1 MFLTQAEYNVAKQTS
16 RFLYSKIVLL
26 SKNFEQI
33 GELTGNVIGNPS
45 FSISSDSDIRRTC
58 SISLIPTD
66 SSFDIDKGNKIWF
79 DKYIQIYM
87 GIRET
92 HKDDIIW
99 TNMGVYIINDPSR
112 AYSADDNT
120 LSFQASDLM
129 ALLTTMRG
137 GIYSGVDYIIP
148 QGSNIRDVMIATL
161 KEAGIKKYDISMYNL
176 TVPNDIRVA
185 RGTTAYE
192 LLNQLVELYPHTQI
206 YFDVDGV
213 FRYEYIPYDDSN
225 QMSIVANDDLW
236 KDVLIDYS
244 VSNDL
249 QSVKNHIYVYGTTHN
264 VGSNYADG
272 EVIASWQLRY
282 IKLNIAGINEYTDG
296 MLIGFTVNKTIP
308 VGTAYEYNIK
318 IVNDK
323 VELDE
328 KPVSGNVKYDGGK
341 PHAIPYNKGEYYVAK
356 YVADIDKTTG
366 KDNGYFQYL
375 GHLQAQG
382 EASETSSS
390 SRFSIN
396 EIGDLAIVLEGGDYD
411 NLYTDTNCDA
421 YARYEL
427 YNRCKIYDGVQ
438 INCVPVYWL
447 DVNEVIEITL
457 PNKYG
462 KEITAR
468 YLINNISISDTQSI
482 SLTRLY

>member
-79 DKYIQIYM
+79 DKYVQIYM

-92 HKDDIIW
+92 HKDEIIW

-137 GIYSGVDYIIP
+137 GVYSGVDYIIP
-148 QGSNIRDVMIATL
+148 QGSNIKDVMIATL

-213 FRYEYIPYDDSN
+213 FRYGYIPYDDSN
-225 QMSIVANDDLW
+225 QMSIIANDDLW

-244 VSNDL
+244 ISNDF
-249 QSVKNHIYVYGTTHN
+249 QNVKNHIYVYGTTHN

-272 EVIASWQLRY
+272 NVIISWQLRY
-282 IKLNIAGINEYTDG
+282 IKLNIAGINKYTDG
-296 MLIGFTVNKTIP
+296 MLIGFTVDKDTD
-308 VGTAYEYNIK
+308 VSKIK
-318 IVNDK
+318 IVNDD
-323 VELDE
+323 VELEE
-328 KPVSGNVKYDGGK
+328 KVMKSN
-341 PHAIPYNKGEYYVAK
+341 IITYNKGEYYIAK
-356 YVADIDKTTG
+356 YVADVDETTG

-375 GHLQAQG
+375 GHLQSQG
-382 EASETSSS
+382 EVSETSSNS
-390 SRFSIN
+390 SFSIN

-411 NLYTDTNCDA
+411 NLYTDDDCYNCA
-421 YARYEL
+421 KYEL

>member
-87 GIRET
+87 GIKEI

-112 AYSADDNT
+112 AYSSDDNT

-137 GIYSGVDYIIP
+137 GVYSGVDYIIP

-161 KEAGIKKYDISMYNL
+161 EEAGIKKYDISMYNL

-206 YFDVDGV
+206 YFDVEGV
-213 FRYEYIPYDDSN
+213 FNYGYIPYNDSN
-225 QMSIVANDDLW
+225 QMSIIANDDLW
-236 KDVLIDYS
+236 KDVLIDYN

-249 QSVKNHIYVYGTTHN
+249 QNVKNHIYVYGTTHS

-272 EVIASWQLRY
+272 KVIISWQLRY
-282 IKLNIAGINEYTDG
+282 IKLNIAGISKYTDG
-296 MLIGFTVNKTIP
+296 MLIGFTVDKDTE
-308 VGTAYEYNIK
+308 VSKIK
-318 IVNDK
+318 IVNDD
-323 VELDE
+323 VELEE
-328 KPVSGNVKYDGGK
+328 KVMKSN
-341 PHAIPYNKGEYYVAK
+341 IITYNKGEYYVAK
-356 YVADIDKTTG
+356 YVADIDETTG

-382 EASETSSS
+382 EVSETSSNS
-390 SRFSIN
+390 SFSIN

-411 NLYTDTNCDA
+411 NLYTDADCYDC
-421 YARYEL
+421 ARYEL

-468 YLINNISISDTQSI
+468 YLINNISINDTQSI

>member
-92 HKDDIIW
+92 HKDEIIW
-99 TNMGVYIINDPSR
+99 TNMGIYIINDPSR

-137 GIYSGVDYIIP
+137 GVYSGVDYIIP
-148 QGSNIRDVMIATL
+148 QGSNIRDIMIATL
-161 KEAGIKKYDISMYNL
+161 KEAGIKKYDIYAYNL

-213 FRYEYIPYDDSN
+213 FRYGNVPYDDSN
-225 QMSIVANDDLW
+225 QMSIIANDDLW
-236 KDVLIDYS
+236 KDTLIDYG

-249 QSVKNHIYVYGTTHN
+249 QNVKNHIYVYGTTHN

-272 EVIASWQLRY
+272 VARTTINPLSRNVTLG
-282 IKLNIAGINEYTDG
+282 IAGVNKYTDG
-296 MLIGFTVNKTIP
+296 MLIGFTVDKEIDTFNSILFP
-308 VGTAYEYNIK
+308 EYTFSIEYGD
-318 IVNDK
+318 VVLDK
-323 VELDE
+323 KVMKGRGYLF
-328 KPVSGNVKYDGGK
+328 V
-341 PHAIPYNKGEYYVAK
+341 GEYYIAK
-356 YVADIDKTTG
+356 YVADIDETTG

-382 EASETSSS
+382 EVSETSSNS
-390 SRFSIN
+390 SFSIN

-411 NLYTDTNCDA
+411 NLYTDDDCYDCA
-421 YARYEL
+421 KYEL

-462 KEITAR
+462 KEITSR
-468 YLINNISISDTQSI
+468 YLINNISISDSQSI

>member
-1 MFLTQAEYNVAKQTS
+1 MFLTQAEYNVSKQTS

-92 HKDDIIW
+92 HNDEIIW

-137 GIYSGVDYIIP
+137 GVYSGVDYIIP
-148 QGSNIRDVMIATL
+148 QGSNIKDVMIATL

-213 FRYEYIPYDDSN
+213 FRYGYIPYDDSN

-244 VSNDL
+244 ISNDF
-249 QSVKNHIYVYGTTHN
+249 QNVKNHIYVYGTTHN

-272 EVIASWQLRY
+272 KVIISWQLRY
-282 IKLNIAGINEYTDG
+282 IKLNIAGISKYTDG
-296 MLIGFTVNKTIP
+296 MLIGFTVDKDTE
-308 VGTAYEYNIK
+308 VSKIK
-318 IVNDK
+318 IVNDD
-323 VELDE
+323 VELEE
-328 KPVSGNVKYDGGK
+328 KVMKSN
-341 PHAIPYNKGEYYVAK
+341 IITYNKGEYYIAK
-356 YVADIDKTTG
+356 YVADIDETTG
-366 KDNGYFQYL
+366 TDNGYFQYL
-375 GHLQAQG
+375 GHLQSQG
-382 EASETSSS
+382 EVSETSSNS
-390 SRFSIN
+390 SFSIN

-411 NLYTDTNCDA
+411 NLYTDDDCYNCA
-421 YARYEL
+421 KYEL

>member
-1 MFLTQAEYNVAKQTS
+1 MFLTQAEYNVTKQTS

-26 SKNFEQI
+26 SKNFEQV
-33 GELTGNVIGNPS
+33 GELIGNIIGNPS

-87 GIRET
+87 GIREVY
-92 HKDDIIW
+92 KDEIVW

-112 AYSADDNT
+112 VYSAEDNT

-137 GIYSGVDYIIP
+137 GVYSGVDYIIP

-161 KEAGIKKYDISMYNL
+161 EEAGIKKYDIYIYNL

-192 LLNQLVELYPHTQI
+192 LLNQLVELYSHTQI

-213 FRYEYIPYDDSN
+213 FRYGYIPYDDSDK
-225 QMSIVANDDLW
+225 MSTVVDDDIW

-244 VSNDL
+244 VSNDF
-249 QSVKNHIYVYGTTHN
+249 QNVKNHIYVYGTTHN

-272 EVIASWQLRY
+272 VAKTTINPLSRNVTLG
-282 IKLNIAGINEYTDG
+282 IAGVDKYTDG
-296 MLIGFTVNKTIP
+296 MLVGFTVDEEIDTYNSMLFPEYTFSIE
-308 VGTAYEYNIK
+308 YEDVIL
-318 IVNDK
+318 DK
-323 VELDE
+323 KVMKGRGYLF
-328 KPVSGNVKYDGGK
+328 
-341 PHAIPYNKGEYYVAK
+341 AGEYYVAK
-356 YVADIDKTTG
+356 YVADIDEDTG
-366 KDNGYFQYL
+366 VDNGYFQYL

-382 EASETSSS
+382 EVSETSSNS
-390 SRFSIN
+390 PFSIN

-411 NLYTDTNCDA
+411 NLYTDADCYNCA
-421 YARYEL
+421 KYEL

-438 INCVPVYWL
+438 INCVPIYWL

-468 YLINNISISDTQSI
+468 YLVNNISTSNTQSI

>member
-87 GIRET
+87 GIKEI

-112 AYSADDNT
+112 AYSSDDNT

-137 GIYSGVDYIIP
+137 GVYSGVDYIIP

-161 KEAGIKKYDISMYNL
+161 EEAGIKKYDISMYNL

-192 LLNQLVELYPHTQI
+192 LLNKLVELYPHTQI
-206 YFDVDGV
+206 YFDVEGV
-213 FRYEYIPYDDSN
+213 FNYGYIPYNDSN
-225 QMSIVANDDLW
+225 QMSIIANDDLW
-236 KDVLIDYS
+236 KDVLIDYN

-249 QSVKNHIYVYGTTHN
+249 QNVKNHIYVYGTTHS

-272 EVIASWQLRY
+272 KVIISWQLRY
-282 IKLNIAGINEYTDG
+282 IKLNIAGISKYTDG
-296 MLIGFTVNKTIP
+296 MLIGFTVDKDTE
-308 VGTAYEYNIK
+308 VSKIK
-318 IVNDK
+318 IVNDD
-323 VELDE
+323 VELEE
-328 KPVSGNVKYDGGK
+328 KVMKSN
-341 PHAIPYNKGEYYVAK
+341 IITYNKGEYYVAK
-356 YVADIDKTTG
+356 YVADIDETTG

-382 EASETSSS
+382 EVSETSSNS
-390 SRFSIN
+390 SFSIN

-411 NLYTDTNCDA
+411 NLYTDADCYDC
-421 YARYEL
+421 ARYEL

-468 YLINNISISDTQSI
+468 YLINNISINDTQSI

>member
-26 SKNFEQI
+26 NKNFEQI

-87 GIRET
+87 GIKET
-92 HKDDIIW
+92 HNDEIIW

-137 GIYSGVDYIIP
+137 GVYSGVDYIIP

-161 KEAGIKKYDISMYNL
+161 EDAGIKKYDIYTYNL

-213 FRYEYIPYDDSN
+213 FRYGYVPYDDSH
-225 QMSIVANDDLW
+225 QMSIIANDDLW

-244 VSNDL
+244 VSNDF
-249 QSVKNHIYVYGTTHN
+249 QNVKNHIYVYGTTHN

-272 EVIASWQLRY
+272 VAKTTINPLSRNVTLG
-282 IKLNIAGINEYTDG
+282 IAGVNKYTDG
-296 MLIGFTVNKTIP
+296 MLIGFTVDKEIDTFNSKLFPEYTFSIE
-308 VGTAYEYNIK
+308 YED
-318 IVNDK
+318 VVLDK
-323 VELDE
+323 KVMKGRGYLF
-328 KPVSGNVKYDGGK
+328 V
-341 PHAIPYNKGEYYVAK
+341 GEYYVAK
-356 YVADIDKTTG
+356 YVADIDETTG

-382 EASETSSS
+382 EASETSSNS
-390 SRFSIN
+390 PFSIN

-411 NLYTDTNCDA
+411 NLYTDEDCYNCA
-421 YARYEL
+421 KYEL

-447 DVNEVIEITL
+447 DVNEVVEITL

-468 YLINNISISDTQSI
+468 YLVNNISTSDTQSI

>member
-87 GIRET
+87 GIKEI
-92 HKDDIIW
+92 HKDEIIW

-137 GIYSGVDYIIP
+137 GVYSGVDYIIP
-148 QGSNIRDVMIATL
+148 QGSNIRDVIIATL
-161 KEAGIKKYDISMYNL
+161 KEAGIKKYDVYAYNL

-213 FRYEYIPYDDSN
+213 FRYGKVPYDDSN
-225 QMSIVANDDLW
+225 QMSIIANDDLW

-244 VSNDL
+244 ISNDF
-249 QSVKNHIYVYGTTHN
+249 QNVKNHIYVYGTTHN

-272 EVIASWQLRY
+272 VAKTTINPLSRNVTLG
-282 IKLNIAGINEYTDG
+282 IAGVNKYTDG
-296 MLIGFTVNKTIP
+296 MLIGFTVDKEIDTFDSNLFP
-308 VGTAYEYNIK
+308 EYTFSIEYGD
-318 IVNDK
+318 VVLDK
-323 VELDE
+323 KVMKGRGYLF
-328 KPVSGNVKYDGGK
+328 V
-341 PHAIPYNKGEYYVAK
+341 GEYYVAK
-356 YVADIDKTTG
+356 YVADIDETTG

-382 EASETSSS
+382 EVSETSSNS
-390 SRFSIN
+390 SFSIN

-411 NLYTDTNCDA
+411 NLYTDADCYDC
-421 YARYEL
+421 ARYEL

-468 YLINNISISDTQSI
+468 YLINNISINDTQSI

>member
-92 HKDDIIW
+92 HNDEIIW

-137 GIYSGVDYIIP
+137 GVYSGVDYIIP

-161 KEAGIKKYDISMYNL
+161 EEAGIKKYDIYTYNL

-213 FRYEYIPYDDSN
+213 FRYGYIPYDDSN
-225 QMSIVANDDLW
+225 QMSIIANDDLW

-244 VSNDL
+244 ISNDF
-249 QSVKNHIYVYGTTHN
+249 QNVKNHIYVYGTTHN

-272 EVIASWQLRY
+272 EVIVSWQLRY
-282 IKLNIAGINEYTDG
+282 IKLNIAGISKYTDG
-296 MLIGFTVNKTIP
+296 MLIGFTVNKNAFD
-308 VGTAYEYNIK
+308 VNKIK
-318 IVNDK
+318 IVNDN
-323 VELDE
+323 VELEE
-328 KPVSGNVKYDGGK
+328 KIMKSN
-341 PHAIPYNKGEYYVAK
+341 IITYNKGEYYIAK
-356 YVADIDKTTG
+356 YVADIDETTG

-382 EASETSSS
+382 EASETGSNSP
-390 SRFSIN
+390 FSIN

-411 NLYTDTNCDA
+411 NLYTDADCYNCA
-421 YARYEL
+421 KYEL

-447 DVNEVIEITL
+447 DVNEVVEITL

-468 YLINNISISDTQSI
+468 YLVNNISTSDTQSI

>member
-45 FSISSDSDIRRTC
+45 FSISSDSDVRRTC

-66 SSFDIDKGNKIWF
+66 SSFDIDKGNKMWF

-92 HKDDIIW
+92 HKDEIIW

-137 GIYSGVDYIIP
+137 GVYSGVDYIIP

-161 KEAGIKKYDISMYNL
+161 EEAGIKKYDISMYNL
-176 TVPNDIRVA
+176 IVPNDIRVA

-213 FRYEYIPYDDSN
+213 FNYGYIPYNDSN

-236 KDVLIDYS
+236 KDVLIDYG

-249 QSVKNHIYVYGTTHN
+249 QNVKNHIYVYGTTHN

-272 EVIASWQLRY
+272 VAKTTINPLSRNVTLG
-282 IKLNIAGINEYTDG
+282 IAGVNKYTDG
-296 MLIGFTVNKTIP
+296 MLIGFTVDKEIDTFDGILFP
-308 VGTAYEYNIK
+308 EYTFSIEYGD
-318 IVNDK
+318 VVLDK
-323 VELDE
+323 KVMKGRGYLF
-328 KPVSGNVKYDGGK
+328 V
-341 PHAIPYNKGEYYVAK
+341 GEYYMAK
-356 YVADIDKTTG
+356 YVADIDEATG

-382 EASETSSS
+382 EVSETSSNS
-390 SRFSIN
+390 SFSIN

-411 NLYTDTNCDA
+411 NLYTDADCYNCA
-421 YARYEL
+421 KYEL

-468 YLINNISISDTQSI
+468 YLINNISINDTQSI

>member
-92 HKDDIIW
+92 HKDEIIW

-137 GIYSGVDYIIP
+137 GVYSGVDYIIP

-161 KEAGIKKYDISMYNL
+161 KEAGIKKYDISIYNL

-213 FRYEYIPYDDSN
+213 FRYGYIPYDDSN
-225 QMSIVANDDLW
+225 KMSIIANDDIW

-249 QSVKNHIYVYGTTHN
+249 QNVKNHIYVYGTTHN

-272 EVIASWQLRY
+272 VAKTTINPLSRNVTLG
-282 IKLNIAGINEYTDG
+282 IAGVNKYTDG
-296 MLIGFTVNKTIP
+296 MLIGFTVDKEIDTFDSILFP
-308 VGTAYEYNIK
+308 EYTFSIEYGD
-318 IVNDK
+318 VVLDK
-323 VELDE
+323 KVMKGRGYLF
-328 KPVSGNVKYDGGK
+328 V
-341 PHAIPYNKGEYYVAK
+341 GEYYVAK
-356 YVADIDKTTG
+356 YVADIDETTG
-366 KDNGYFQYL
+366 KDNGHFQYL

-382 EASETSSS
+382 EVSETSSNS
-390 SRFSIN
+390 SFSIN

-411 NLYTDTNCDA
+411 NLYTDADCYDC
-421 YARYEL
+421 ARYEL

-468 YLINNISISDTQSI
+468 YLINNISINDTQSI

>member
-92 HKDDIIW
+92 HKNEIIW

-137 GIYSGVDYIIP
+137 GVYSGVDYIIP

-161 KEAGIKKYDISMYNL
+161 EEAGIKKYDISMYNL

-213 FRYEYIPYDDSN
+213 FNYGYIPYNDSN
-225 QMSIVANDDLW
+225 QMSIIANDDLW
-236 KDVLIDYS
+236 KDTLIDYS
-244 VSNDL
+244 VSNDF
-249 QSVKNHIYVYGTTHN
+249 QNVKNHIYVYGTAHN

-272 EVIASWQLRY
+272 VAKTTINPLSRNVTLG
-282 IKLNIAGINEYTDG
+282 IAGVNKYTDG
-296 MLIGFTVNKTIP
+296 MLIGFTVDKEIDTFDNKLLP
-308 VGTAYEYNIK
+308 EYTFSIEYGD
-318 IVNDK
+318 VVLDK
-323 VELDE
+323 KVMKGRGYLF
-328 KPVSGNVKYDGGK
+328 V
-341 PHAIPYNKGEYYVAK
+341 GEYYVAK
-356 YVADIDKTTG
+356 YVADIDETTG

-382 EASETSSS
+382 EASETSSNS
-390 SRFSIN
+390 SFSIN
-396 EIGDLAIVLEGGDYD
+396 EIGDLAIVLGGGDYD
-411 NLYTDTNCDA
+411 NLYTDADCYNC
-421 YARYEL
+421 ARYEL

-468 YLINNISISDTQSI
+468 YLINNISINDTQSI

>member
-92 HKDDIIW
+92 HNDEIIW

-137 GIYSGVDYIIP
+137 GVYSGVDYIIP

-161 KEAGIKKYDISMYNL
+161 EEAGIKKYDIYTYNL

-213 FRYEYIPYDDSN
+213 FRYGYVPYDDSH

-244 VSNDL
+244 VSNDF
-249 QSVKNHIYVYGTTHN
+249 QNVKNHIYVYGTTHN

-272 EVIASWQLRY
+272 VAKTTINPLSRNVTLG
-282 IKLNIAGINEYTDG
+282 IAGVNKYTDG
-296 MLIGFTVNKTIP
+296 MLIGFTVDKEIDTFNSKLFPEYTFSIE
-308 VGTAYEYNIK
+308 YED
-318 IVNDK
+318 VVLDK
-323 VELDE
+323 KVMKGRGYLF
-328 KPVSGNVKYDGGK
+328 V
-341 PHAIPYNKGEYYVAK
+341 GEYYIAK
-356 YVADIDKTTG
+356 YVADIDETTG

-382 EASETSSS
+382 EASETSSNS
-390 SRFSIN
+390 PFSIN

-411 NLYTDTNCDA
+411 NLYTDKDCYNCA
-421 YARYEL
+421 KYEL

-468 YLINNISISDTQSI
+468 YLVNNISTSDTQSI

>member
-1 MFLTQAEYNVAKQTS
+1 MFLTQAEYNVTKQTS

-26 SKNFEQI
+26 SKNFEQV
-33 GELTGNVIGNPS
+33 GELIGNVIGNPS

-87 GIRET
+87 GIREVY
-92 HKDDIIW
+92 KDEIVW

-112 AYSADDNT
+112 VYSAEDNT

-137 GIYSGVDYIIP
+137 GVYSGVDYIIP

-161 KEAGIKKYDISMYNL
+161 EEAGIKKYDIYIYNL

-192 LLNQLVELYPHTQI
+192 LLNQLVELYSHTQI

-213 FRYEYIPYDDSN
+213 FRYGYIPYDDSDK
-225 QMSIVANDDLW
+225 MSTVVDDDIW

-244 VSNDL
+244 VSNDF
-249 QSVKNHIYVYGTTHN
+249 QNVKNHIYVYGTTHN

-272 EVIASWQLRY
+272 VAKTTINPLSRNVTLG
-282 IKLNIAGINEYTDG
+282 IAGVDKYTDG
-296 MLIGFTVNKTIP
+296 MLVGFTVDEEIDTYNSMLFPEYTFSIE
-308 VGTAYEYNIK
+308 YEDVIL
-318 IVNDK
+318 DK
-323 VELDE
+323 KVMKGRGYLF
-328 KPVSGNVKYDGGK
+328 
-341 PHAIPYNKGEYYVAK
+341 AGEYYVAK
-356 YVADIDKTTG
+356 YVADIDEDTG
-366 KDNGYFQYL
+366 VDNGYFQYL

-382 EASETSSS
+382 EVSETSSNS
-390 SRFSIN
+390 PFSIN

-411 NLYTDTNCDA
+411 NLYTDADCYNCA
-421 YARYEL
+421 KYEL

-438 INCVPVYWL
+438 INCVPIYWL

-468 YLINNISISDTQSI
+468 YLVNNISTSNTQSI

>member
-1 MFLTQAEYNVAKQTS
+1 MFLTQAEYNVSKQTS

-92 HKDDIIW
+92 HNDEIIW

-137 GIYSGVDYIIP
+137 GVYSGVDYIIP
-148 QGSNIRDVMIATL
+148 QGSNIKDVMIATL

-213 FRYEYIPYDDSN
+213 FRYGYIPYDDSN
-225 QMSIVANDDLW
+225 QISIVANDDLW

-244 VSNDL
+244 VSNDF
-249 QSVKNHIYVYGTTHN
+249 QNVKNHIYVYGTTHN

-272 EVIASWQLRY
+272 VAKTTINPLSRNVTLG
-282 IKLNIAGINEYTDG
+282 IAGVNKYTDG
-296 MLIGFTVNKTIP
+296 MLIGFTVDKEIDTFDSKLLP
-308 VGTAYEYNIK
+308 EYTFSIEYGD
-318 IVNDK
+318 VVLDK
-323 VELDE
+323 KVMKDRGYLF
-328 KPVSGNVKYDGGK
+328 V
-341 PHAIPYNKGEYYVAK
+341 GEYYVAK
-356 YVADIDKTTG
+356 YVADIDETTG

-375 GHLQAQG
+375 GHLQSQG
-382 EASETSSS
+382 EVSETSSNS
-390 SRFSIN
+390 SFSIN

-411 NLYTDTNCDA
+411 NLYTDVDCYNCA
-421 YARYEL
+421 KYEL

>member
-92 HKDDIIW
+92 HNDEIIW

-137 GIYSGVDYIIP
+137 GVYSGVDYIIP
-148 QGSNIRDVMIATL
+148 QGSNIKDVMIATL

-213 FRYEYIPYDDSN
+213 FRYGYIPYDDSN
-225 QMSIVANDDLW
+225 QMSIIANDDLW

-244 VSNDL
+244 ISNDF
-249 QSVKNHIYVYGTTHN
+249 QNVKNHIYVYGTTHN

-272 EVIASWQLRY
+272 NVIISWQLRY
-282 IKLNIAGINEYTDG
+282 IKLNIAGISKYTDG
-296 MLIGFTVNKTIP
+296 MLIGFTVDKDTE
-308 VGTAYEYNIK
+308 VSKIK
-318 IVNDK
+318 IVNDD
-323 VELDE
+323 VELEE
-328 KPVSGNVKYDGGK
+328 KVMKSN
-341 PHAIPYNKGEYYVAK
+341 IITYNKGEYYVAK
-356 YVADIDKTTG
+356 YVADIDETTG

-375 GHLQAQG
+375 GHLQSQG
-382 EASETSSS
+382 EVSETSSNS
-390 SRFSIN
+390 SFSIN

-411 NLYTDTNCDA
+411 NLYTDDDCYNCA
-421 YARYEL
+421 KYEL

>member
-1 MFLTQAEYNVAKQTS
+1 MFLTQSEYNVAKQTS

-92 HKDDIIW
+92 HKDEIIW

-137 GIYSGVDYIIP
+137 GVYSGVDYIIP

-161 KEAGIKKYDISMYNL
+161 KEAGIKKYDIYAYNL

-213 FRYEYIPYDDSN
+213 FRYGKIPYDDSN
-225 QMSIVANDDLW
+225 QMSIIANDDLW
-236 KDVLIDYS
+236 KDTLIDYS
-244 VSNDL
+244 VSNDF
-249 QSVKNHIYVYGTTHN
+249 QNVKNHIYVYGTAHN

-272 EVIASWQLRY
+272 VAKTTINPLSRNVILG
-282 IKLNIAGINEYTDG
+282 IAGVNKYTDG
-296 MLIGFTVNKTIP
+296 MLIGFTVDKEIDTFDNKLLP
-308 VGTAYEYNIK
+308 EYTFSIEYGD
-318 IVNDK
+318 VVLDK
-323 VELDE
+323 KVMKGRGYLF
-328 KPVSGNVKYDGGK
+328 V
-341 PHAIPYNKGEYYVAK
+341 GEYYVAK
-356 YVADIDKTTG
+356 YVADIDETTG

-382 EASETSSS
+382 EASETSSNS
-390 SRFSIN
+390 SFSIN

-411 NLYTDTNCDA
+411 NLYTDDDCHNCA
-421 YARYEL
+421 NYEL

>member
-45 FSISSDSDIRRTC
+45 FSINSDSDIRRTC

-87 GIRET
+87 GIKEI
-92 HKDDIIW
+92 HKDEIIW

-137 GIYSGVDYIIP
+137 GVYSGVDYIIP
-148 QGSNIRDVMIATL
+148 QGSNIRDVIIATL
-161 KEAGIKKYDISMYNL
+161 KEAGIKKYDVYAYNL

-213 FRYEYIPYDDSN
+213 FRYRKVPYDDSN
-225 QMSIVANDDLW
+225 QMSIIANDDLW

-244 VSNDL
+244 ISNDF
-249 QSVKNHIYVYGTTHN
+249 QNVKNHIYVYGTTHN

-272 EVIASWQLRY
+272 VAKTTINPLSRNVTLG
-282 IKLNIAGINEYTDG
+282 IAGVNKYTDG
-296 MLIGFTVNKTIP
+296 MLIGFTVDKEIDTFDSSLFP
-308 VGTAYEYNIK
+308 EYTFSIEYGD
-318 IVNDK
+318 VVLDK
-323 VELDE
+323 KVMKGRGYLF
-328 KPVSGNVKYDGGK
+328 V
-341 PHAIPYNKGEYYVAK
+341 GEYYIAK
-356 YVADIDKTTG
+356 YVADIDETTG

-382 EASETSSS
+382 EVSETSSNS
-390 SRFSIN
+390 SFSIN

-411 NLYTDTNCDA
+411 NLYTDADCYDC
-421 YARYEL
+421 ARYEL

-447 DVNEVIEITL
+447 DVNEVIEITF

-468 YLINNISISDTQSI
+468 YLINNISINDTQSI

>member
-92 HKDDIIW
+92 HKDEIIW

-161 KEAGIKKYDISMYNL
+161 KEAGIKKYDIYAYNL

-213 FRYEYIPYDDSN
+213 FRYGKVPYDDSN
-225 QMSIVANDDLW
+225 QMSIIANDDIW

-244 VSNDL
+244 VSNDF
-249 QSVKNHIYVYGTTHN
+249 QNVKNHIYVYGTTHN

-272 EVIASWQLRY
+272 VAKTTINPLSRNVTLG
-282 IKLNIAGINEYTDG
+282 IAGVNKYTDG
-296 MLIGFTVNKTIP
+296 MLIGFTVDKEIDTFDSSLFP
-308 VGTAYEYNIK
+308 EYTFSIEYGD
-318 IVNDK
+318 VVLDK
-323 VELDE
+323 KVMKGRGYLF
-328 KPVSGNVKYDGGK
+328 V
-341 PHAIPYNKGEYYVAK
+341 GEYYIAK
-356 YVADIDKTTG
+356 YVADIDETTG

-375 GHLQAQG
+375 GHLQSKG
-382 EASETSSS
+382 EVSETSSNS
-390 SRFSIN
+390 SFSIN

-411 NLYTDTNCDA
+411 NLYTDADCYDC
-421 YARYEL
+421 ARYEL

>member
-137 GIYSGVDYIIP
+137 GIYSGVDYVIP

-161 KEAGIKKYDISMYNL
+161 KEAGIKKYDIYAYNL

-213 FRYEYIPYDDSN
+213 FRYGYIPYDNSN
-225 QMSIVANDDLW
+225 QMSIIANDDLW
-236 KDVLIDYS
+236 EDVLIDYS
-244 VSNDL
+244 VSNDF
-249 QSVKNHIYVYGTTHN
+249 QNVKNHIYVYGTAHN

-272 EVIASWQLRY
+272 VAKTTINPLSRNVILG
-282 IKLNIAGINEYTDG
+282 IAGVNKYTDG
-296 MLIGFTVNKTIP
+296 MLIGFTVDKEIDTFDNKLLP
-308 VGTAYEYNIK
+308 EYTFSIEYGD
-318 IVNDK
+318 VVLDK
-323 VELDE
+323 KVMKGRGYLF
-328 KPVSGNVKYDGGK
+328 V
-341 PHAIPYNKGEYYVAK
+341 GEYYVAK
-356 YVADIDKTTG
+356 YVADIDETTG

-382 EASETSSS
+382 EASEISSNS
-390 SRFSIN
+390 PFSIN

-411 NLYTDTNCDA
+411 NLYTDDDCYNCA
-421 YARYEL
+421 NYEL

>member
-87 GIRET
+87 GIKEI
-92 HKDDIIW
+92 HNDEIIW

-137 GIYSGVDYIIP
+137 GVYSGVDYIIP

-161 KEAGIKKYDISMYNL
+161 KEAGIKKYDIYAYNL

-213 FRYEYIPYDDSN
+213 FRYGYIPYDDSN

-244 VSNDL
+244 ISNDF
-249 QSVKNHIYVYGTTHN
+249 QNVKNHIYVYGTTHN

-272 EVIASWQLRY
+272 NVIISWQLRY
-282 IKLNIAGINEYTDG
+282 IKLNIAGISKYTDG
-296 MLIGFTVNKTIP
+296 MLIGFTVDKDTE
-308 VGTAYEYNIK
+308 VSKIK
-318 IVNDK
+318 IVNDD
-323 VELDE
+323 VELEE
-328 KPVSGNVKYDGGK
+328 KVMKSN
-341 PHAIPYNKGEYYVAK
+341 IITYNKGEYYVAK
-356 YVADIDKTTG
+356 YVADIDESTG

-382 EASETSSS
+382 EVSETSSNS
-390 SRFSIN
+390 SFSIN

-411 NLYTDTNCDA
+411 NLYTDADCYDC
-421 YARYEL
+421 ARYEL

-468 YLINNISISDTQSI
+468 YLINNISINDTQSI

>member
-92 HKDDIIW
+92 HKDEIIW

-137 GIYSGVDYIIP
+137 GVYSGVDYIIP

-161 KEAGIKKYDISMYNL
+161 KEAGIKKYDISMYSL

-206 YFDVDGV
+206 YFDVNGV
-213 FRYEYIPYDDSN
+213 FNYGYIPYDDSN

-244 VSNDL
+244 ISNDF
-249 QSVKNHIYVYGTTHN
+249 QNVKNHIYVYGTTHN

-272 EVIASWQLRY
+272 VAKTTINPLSRNVTLG
-282 IKLNIAGINEYTDG
+282 IAGVNKYTDG
-296 MLIGFTVNKTIP
+296 MLIGFTVDKEIDTFNSKLFP
-308 VGTAYEYNIK
+308 EYTFSIEYGD
-318 IVNDK
+318 VVLDK
-323 VELDE
+323 KVMKGRGYLF
-328 KPVSGNVKYDGGK
+328 V
-341 PHAIPYNKGEYYVAK
+341 GEYYIAK
-356 YVADIDKTTG
+356 YVADIDETTG

-375 GHLQAQG
+375 GHLQSQG
-382 EASETSSS
+382 EVSETSSNS
-390 SRFSIN
+390 SFSIN

-411 NLYTDTNCDA
+411 NLYTDADCYNCA
-421 YARYEL
+421 KYEL

>member
-1 MFLTQAEYNVAKQTS
+1 MFLTQDEYNVTKQNS

-26 SKNFEQI
+26 NNNFEQV

-58 SISLIPTD
+58 NISLIPTD

-79 DKYIQIYM
+79 DKYIQVYM
-87 GIRET
+87 GIREI
-92 HKDDIIW
+92 HKNEIIW

-112 AYSADDNT
+112 TYSAEDNT

-129 ALLTTMRG
+129 AKLTSMRG
-137 GIYSGVDYIIP
+137 GVYSGVDYIIP
-148 QGSNIRDVMIATL
+148 QGSNIIDVMRSTL
-161 KEAGIKKYDISMYNL
+161 QEAGLTRYILPDCWKYEA
-176 TVPNDIRVA
+176 PNEIRVS

-192 LLNQLVELYPHTQI
+192 LLSQLANLYPNMQI
-206 YFDVDGV
+206 YFDVNGY
-213 FRYEYIPYDDSN
+213 FCYTSIPYGLDTIN
-225 QMSIVANDDLW
+225 EMSIIADDDLW

-244 VSNDL
+244 VSNDF
-249 QSVKNHIYVYGTTHN
+249 QNVKNHIYVYGTTHN
-264 VGSNYADG
+264 IGSNYADG
-272 EVIASWQLRY
+272 EVIISWQLRY
-282 IKLNIAGINEYTDG
+282 IKLNIAGISKYTDG
-296 MLIGFTVNKTIP
+296 MLIGFTVDKDTD
-308 VGTAYEYNIK
+308 VSKIK
-318 IVNDK
+318 IVNDD
-323 VELDE
+323 VELEE
-328 KPVSGNVKYDGGK
+328 KVMRSN
-341 PHAIPYNKGEYYVAK
+341 IITYNKGEYYVAK

-382 EASETSSS
+382 EASERSSN

>member
-16 RFLYSKIVLL
+16 RSLYSKIVLL

-92 HKDDIIW
+92 HNDEIIW

-137 GIYSGVDYIIP
+137 GVYSGVDYVIP

-161 KEAGIKKYDISMYNL
+161 KEAGIKKYDIYAYNL

-213 FRYEYIPYDDSN
+213 FRYGYIPYDDSN

-236 KDVLIDYS
+236 KDVLIDYNI
-244 VSNDL
+244 SNDF
-249 QSVKNHIYVYGTTHN
+249 QNVKNHIYVYGTTHN

-272 EVIASWQLRY
+272 VAKTTINPLSRNVTLG
-282 IKLNIAGINEYTDG
+282 IAGVNKYTDG
-296 MLIGFTVNKTIP
+296 MLIGFTVDKEIDTFNSKLFPEYTFSIE
-308 VGTAYEYNIK
+308 YED
-318 IVNDK
+318 VVLDK
-323 VELDE
+323 KVMKGRGYLF
-328 KPVSGNVKYDGGK
+328 V
-341 PHAIPYNKGEYYVAK
+341 GEYYVAK
-356 YVADIDKTTG
+356 YVADIDETTG

-375 GHLQAQG
+375 GHLQAKS
-382 EASETSSS
+382 EASETSSNS
-390 SRFSIN
+390 PFSIN

-411 NLYTDTNCDA
+411 NLYTDADCYNCA
-421 YARYEL
+421 KYEL

-447 DVNEVIEITL
+447 DVNEVVEITL

-462 KEITAR
+462 KKITAR
-468 YLINNISISDTQSI
+468 YLVNNISISDTQSI